1 MLKTIENVTFTDEQL
16 EAMYIVVSEFFS
28 SVDMAYDEG
37 KQTLSFL
44 VFPQKPELK
53 RFNFLS
59 LWGLSSIG
67 RASVLH
73 TEGQEFDSPSFHK

>member
-44 VFPQKPELK
+44 VFP
-53 RFNFLS
+53 
-59 LWGLSSIG
+59 
-67 RASVLH
+67 
-73 TEGQEFDSPSFHK
+73 